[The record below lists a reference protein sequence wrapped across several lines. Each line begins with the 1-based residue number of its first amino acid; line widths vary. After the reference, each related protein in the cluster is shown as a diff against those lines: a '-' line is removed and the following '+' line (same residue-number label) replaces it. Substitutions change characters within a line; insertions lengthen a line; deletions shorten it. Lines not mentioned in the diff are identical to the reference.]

1 MEERHPREPL
11 ERHSFSVRLN
21 ALKSQRHGSILV
33 GTRAGWYEFRE
44 NIVRGYVRLRA
55 EKEGI
60 QLGVE
65 GYA

>member
-1 MEERHPREPL
+1 MRNRPSRRTLTKTQFSNRLNRLKTERHG
-11 ERHSFSVRLN
+11 
-21 ALKSQRHGSILV
+21 QIIV
-33 GTRAGWYEFRE
+33 GRGAGWYEFRE

-55 EKEGI
+55 ENEGI